1 MLHDANFYFHEKLK
15 KLFLDENY
23 YNNKTQTH

>member
-1 MLHDANFYFHEKLK
+1 MLHDANFYFQEKLT

-23 YNNKTQTH
+23 YNNKTQIH